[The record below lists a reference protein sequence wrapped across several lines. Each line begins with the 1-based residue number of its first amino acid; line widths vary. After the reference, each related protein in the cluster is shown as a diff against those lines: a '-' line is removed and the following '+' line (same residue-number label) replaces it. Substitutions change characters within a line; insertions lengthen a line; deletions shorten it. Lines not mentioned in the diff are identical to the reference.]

1 MHRRNFLGGVAATVA
16 LPQATSGQINVE
28 QGIKMIEP
36 HDIEIATQAFG
47 SPNDPALI
55 LVMGATASMLGWPDE
70 LCAALA
76 NHGFY
81 VIRFDHRDTGK
92 STTVQP
98 GEATYTV
105 EDMAAD
111 VVGVMDSYGLDSA
124 HIMGMSLGGY
134 ISQIVA
140 LTHPGRVRSLTLLA
154 SEPLGWDGPALPHI
168 SQKFLDHF
176 GSLASLNWSS
186 ETETTEFL
194 LTSERLS
201 AGSGQDFDETYMR
214 SRIEQILARTSSP
227 ASMFNHATLD
237 TRQDWTGRFREIT
250 VPVRILHG
258 ADDPILPVEN
268 GEALAAGIA
277 GSQLIVLDGVGHE
290 LPLSKVEIIADL
302 IAGGIPH

>member
-1 MHRRNFLGGVAATVA
+1 MKVIA
-16 LPQATSGQINVE
+16 LSDV
-28 QGIKMIEP
+28 
-36 HDIEIATQAFG
+36 EIATQAFG
-47 SPNDPALI
+47 SSDDPALV

-76 NHGFY
+76 GHGLY
-81 VIRFDHRDTGK
+81 VIRFDHRDTGL

-98 GEATYTV
+98 GEASYAV

-111 VVGVMDSYGLDSA
+111 VVGVMDGYGLDSA

-140 LTHPGRVRSLTLLA
+140 LTHPDRVRSLILLA

-168 SQKFLDHF
+168 TQDFLDHF
-176 GSLASLNWSS
+176 GRLATLDWSR
-186 ETETTEFL
+186 ETEVTDFL

-201 AGSGQDFDETYMR
+201 AGSGRDVDDVRMR
-214 SRIEQILARTSSP
+214 NRIARILSRTSSP

-237 TRQDWTGRFREIT
+237 TRCDWTGRYRDIA
-250 VPVRILHG
+250 VPVLVLHG

-268 GEALAAGIA
+268 GKALAAGIA
-277 GSQLIVLDGVGHE
+277 GARLIVMDGVGHE
-290 LPLSKVEIIADL
+290 LPLSEVETIADL
-302 IAGGIPH
+302 VAGGLRR

>member
-1 MHRRNFLGGVAATVA
+1 MHRRNFLTGAAATVA
-16 LPQATSGQINVE
+16 LPQAALGQIKGE
-28 QGIKMIEP
+28 QGMKMIES
-36 HDIEIATQAFG
+36 HDMEIATQAFG
-47 SPNDPALI
+47 SPDDPALI

-76 NHGFY
+76 NYRFY
-81 VIRFDHRDTGK
+81 VIRFDHRDTGR

-98 GEATYTV
+98 GEARYAV
-105 EDMAAD
+105 EDMAED
-111 VVGVMDSYGLDSA
+111 VIGVMDSYGLVSA
-124 HIMGMSLGGY
+124 HVMGMSLGGY

-168 SQKFLDHF
+168 SPEFLDHF

-186 ETETTEFL
+186 EMETTEFL

-214 SRIEQILARTSSP
+214 NRIKQILARTSSP

-237 TRQDWTGRFREIT
+237 TRHDWTDRFREIA
-250 VPVRILHG
+250 VPVLILHG

-268 GEALAAGIA
+268 GKALAAGIA
-277 GSQLIVLDGVGHE
+277 GSELIILDGVGHE
-290 LPLSKVEIIADL
+290 LPLSKVEIIADI
-302 IAGGIPH
+302 IAGGIPQ